1 MSILVDKNTCVLV
14 QGITGKEGSR
24 AAREM
29 LTYGTRVSAGVTPN
43 KGGEVTPEGIPIFN
57 TVADALTKFPEI
69 NTALIA
75 VPGKFVGAA
84 SEESIA
90 AGIPLINILS
100 ERVPALHVAR
110 LIALSRKHSV
120 RIVGPSSV
128 GILSPGRAKI
138 GSIGSSGLA
147 EKIFHEG
154 HVGVISKSGGMTAE
168 ISRLLSSEG
177 IGQSTVIGIG
187 GDPLIGSD
195 FRDIA
200 LLFEKDPE
208 TSAIVVFGEVGGTYE
223 EQLADAIAKREI
235 TKPVI
240 VLIAGVFAE
249 SLPWGTTLGHAGAI
263 IEGDKGKASTKIAAL
278 KAAGAHIATTPE
290 DIISILKERLRS
302 GLGFDD
308 SHFADLEEVA
318 AP

>member
-1 MSILVDKNTCVLV
+1 MILVNKNTRVVV

-29 LTYGTRVSAGVTPN
+29 LAYGTHVCAGVTPG
-43 KGGEVTPEGIPIFN
+43 KGGEVTAEGVPIFN
-57 TVADALTKFPEI
+57 TVKAAVKKFPEI

-84 SEESIA
+84 GEESIA
-90 AGIPLINILS
+90 ANIPLINILS
-100 ERVPALHVAR
+100 ERVPLLHVAR
-110 LIALSRKHSV
+110 LIALARNNGV

-128 GILSPGRAKI
+128 GILSPGICKI

-147 EKIFHEG
+147 EKIFLSG
-154 HVGVISKSGGMTAE
+154 NVGVISKSGGMTAE
-168 ISRLLSSEG
+168 ISRMLTENG

-208 TSAIVVFGEVGGTYE
+208 TKAIVIFGEVGGTYE
-223 EQLADAIAKREI
+223 DTLAGAIITREVS
-235 TKPVI
+235 KPVI
-240 VLIAGVFAE
+240 ALIAGVFAE
-249 SLPWGTTLGHAGAI
+249 SLPWGTALGHAGAI

-278 KAAGAHIATTPE
+278 KAAGAHIAQTPE
-290 DIISILKERLRS
+290 DIVAILKKRE
-302 GLGFDD
+302 GK
-308 SHFADLEEVA
+308 
-318 AP
+318 